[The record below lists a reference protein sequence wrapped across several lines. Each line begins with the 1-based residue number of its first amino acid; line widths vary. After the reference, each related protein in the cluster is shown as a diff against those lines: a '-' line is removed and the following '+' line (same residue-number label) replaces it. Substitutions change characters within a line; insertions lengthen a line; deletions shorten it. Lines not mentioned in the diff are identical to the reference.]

1 MRLYG
6 WSSKRLGITVFCVVV
21 HNSTYVRFTDP
32 FMLSDPWNPMEI
44 SWDTLKLVRKC
55 YKESMQVTNQG
66 STNTFVI
73 VWLLEAGHTHVKHW
87 WWKNSRCVVAKMEY
101 QEITTAAFSSK
112 RKGCSDLMFSIRGKR
127 KMQQNYV
134 FFLTQMQVRNVT
146 AVIVPTILLY

>member
-1 MRLYG
+1 MPHLSPRLNMKLYG
-6 WSSKRLGITVFCVVV
+6 WYSKRLGITVFCVVV

-73 VWLLEAGHTHVKHW
+73 VRLLEAGHAHVKHW
-87 WWKNSRCVVAKMEY
+87 WWKNCRCVVAKLKIPGNNNCSFLF
-101 QEITTAAFSSK
+101 QEKGVFRLNVFNKGKKKNAAK
-112 RKGCSDLMFSIRGKR
+112 LC
-127 KMQQNYV
+127 V
-134 FFLTQMQVRNVT
+134 FCHPN
-146 AVIVPTILLY
+146 ASA